1 MDKNEEIYRWVA
13 AWIKGELTPEDEAEL
28 ACWLKQDPKNQE
40 WFDTFTTRENL
51 KGALSLYAS
60 FHTAKRWEELE
71 RYCRITNR
79 RKIHPGYWR
88 YVAAVVILFIIGGI
102 GFLYFVP
109 DTRKEMTL
117 AAVGPK
123 EFHQQAVLVLENG
136 KELVLNG
143 IKDTC
148 LSLGQGE
155 RLSGAFGLSP
165 GFFTAGNSRRMA
177 YPANPERRRIY
188 IGIGGWEP
196 GMVE

>member
-117 AAVGPK
+117 AAVIPGNLKISLSFQGHLPV
-123 EFHQQAVLVLENG
+123 F
-136 KELVLNG
+136 
-143 IKDTC
+143 TC
-148 LSLGQGE
+148 KTNRIPQF
-155 RLSGAFGLSP
+155 RCTIQP
-165 GFFTAGNSRRMA
+165 
-177 YPANPERRRIY
+177 YPAPILQYQCIFASSRDSQDMPFF
-188 IGIGGWEP
+188 GSFLL
-196 GMVE
+196 

>member
-88 YVAAVVILFIIGGI
+88 YVAAVVIL
-102 GFLYFVP
+102 
-109 DTRKEMTL
+109 
-117 AAVGPK
+117 
-123 EFHQQAVLVLENG
+123 
-136 KELVLNG
+136 
-143 IKDTC
+143 
-148 LSLGQGE
+148 
-155 RLSGAFGLSP
+155 
-165 GFFTAGNSRRMA
+165 
-177 YPANPERRRIY
+177 
-188 IGIGGWEP
+188 
-196 GMVE
+196 

>member
-1 MDKNEEIYRWVA
+1 MDKNEEICRWVA

-51 KGALSLYAS
+51 KGVLSLYAS
-60 FHTAKRWEELE
+60 FHTAKKWEELE

-117 AAVGPK
+117 AAVGP
-123 EFHQQAVLVLENG
+123 
-136 KELVLNG
+136 
-143 IKDTC
+143 
-148 LSLGQGE
+148 
-155 RLSGAFGLSP
+155 
-165 GFFTAGNSRRMA
+165 
-177 YPANPERRRIY
+177 
-188 IGIGGWEP
+188 
-196 GMVE
+196 

>member
-155 RLSGAFGLSP
+155 RLSLIHIS
-165 GFFTAGNSRRMA
+165 
-177 YPANPERRRIY
+177 
-188 IGIGGWEP
+188 EP
-196 GMVE
+196 TRH

>member
-136 KELVLNG
+136 KNW
-143 IKDTC
+143 C
-148 LSLGQGE
+148 
-155 RLSGAFGLSP
+155 
-165 GFFTAGNSRRMA
+165 
-177 YPANPERRRIY
+177 
-188 IGIGGWEP
+188 
-196 GMVE
+196 